1 MKKILTVLIMTL
13 MMAGSL
19 FAKPVNIEKK
29 YYYIL
34 TDDEIT
40 QKDFGDLSD
49 ADIISLV
56 VSSFPKKIG
65 EYEYKYTG
73 FSFEEVDE
81 LSEKYFNYFIV
92 YKNNSRMLLV
102 QNLGD
107 GRQLTVMFKRK

>member
-1 MKKILTVLIMTL
+1 MKKITLFVLTL
-13 MMAGSL
+13 MMAGTL
-19 FAKPVNIEKK
+19 FAKPVNIEKN

-34 TDDEIT
+34 TDDENPQT
-40 QKDFGDLSD
+40 DFSDLSD
-49 ADIISLV
+49 TDIISLV

-81 LSEKYFNYFIV
+81 LSEKYFNYLIV